1 MVWQLQT
8 SHGVES
14 GEPKTIAWGREG
26 RLSLVRSAEPI
37 LVELRY
43 SGRLAEMAASGTR
56 GVDVDALPRLE
67 GIRWDPSFALIPMRS
82 PHQRPG
88 RRGPFDLEPRWTID
102 PASEASA
109 FIARGWIDVG
119 TGRNL
124 GAEAVQSDAV
134 VGISSDLP
142 ITFSTADSCD
152 AGDGDLGA
160 VRHLLGTDVL
170 AGNGFEGAD
179 VLVAVVDAGINRGF
193 LQRTATRVVFD
204 DGASWAAAENARP
217 FAFPVGHGTMCAF
230 DVAVAAPACT
240 VLDVAAFR
248 PYQPR
253 ANDDAASALA
263 VRLSDAVRAFGHLCQ
278 LMVSAARSGH
288 PRSLV
293 VSCSWEVDTA
303 HDHPEGSPFNYGSN
317 PDHAL
322 NKMVGQLAL
331 LGADIVFSAGN
342 TSSHERENAPRL
354 ISGANSLPGVLT
366 VAAVDLESRRLDIS
380 RPGPGV
386 FTAEKPDVAAFARFA
401 GSAIMGQGVSDDGTS
416 AACALAAGV
425 VAAIRSGFPS
435 DPRRPETS
443 PAALRAIIKKQARHV
458 GSQGFDHD
466 CGWGVI
472 DGAAIAEAL
481 TAPPAN
487 HRPPDWLHRAPT
499 IDLRPRR

>member
-1 MVWQLQT
+1 MDDANRNA
-8 SHGVES
+8 G
-14 GEPKTIAWGREG
+14 GWGRER
-26 RLSLVRSAEPI
+26 RLSLVRAAEPI

-43 SGRLAEMAASGTR
+43 SGRLAEMAASGD
-56 GVDVDALPRLE
+56 GALNVAALPRLD
-67 GIRWDPSFALIPMRS
+67 GVRWDESFALIPVRS
-82 PHQRPG
+82 AHRRTGPHAR
-88 RRGPFDLEPRWTID
+88 FDLEPRWAID
-102 PASEASA
+102 PHAEASA
-109 FIARGWIDVG
+109 FIARGFADGGVW
-119 TGRNL
+119 RSL
-124 GAEAVQSDAV
+124 AEGALTEDAV
-134 VGISSDLP
+134 VSVSADLP
-142 ITFSTADSCD
+142 ITFSSVDSL
-152 AGDGDLGA
+152 ATGQGDLDA

-170 AGNGFEGAD
+170 ASNGFQGAD
-179 VLVAVVDAGINRGF
+179 VDVAIVDAGINRAF
-193 LQRTATRVVFD
+193 LQRTTGRLRFD
-204 DGASWAAAENARP
+204 EAASWSAAAGGTP
-217 FAFPVGHGTMCAF
+217 FEFPVGHATMCAF

-253 ANDDAASALA
+253 AGAGAHSDVGPLA
-263 VRLSDAVRAFGHLCQ
+263 VRLSDAVRAFGHLCE
-278 LMVSAARSGH
+278 LMVAAARASR

-293 VSCSWEVDTA
+293 VCCSWEVDTA
-303 HDHPEGSPFNYGSN
+303 HDHPPDSPLNYGAN

-322 NKMVGQLAL
+322 NKMVGQLAM

-342 TSSHERENAPRL
+342 TSAHERENAPRP
-354 ISGANSLPGVLT
+354 ISGANSLATVLT
-366 VAAVDLESRRLDIS
+366 VGAVDLESRRLDVP

-386 FTAEKPDVAAFARFA
+386 FASEKPDVAAFARFA
-401 GSAIMGQGVSDDGTS
+401 GSAIMGDGVTDDGTS

-425 VAAIRSGFPS
+425 VAAVRSGFRH

-487 HRPPDWLHRAPT
+487 YRPPDWLQRAPT
-499 IDLRPRR
+499 VDLRPRR